1 MKIPEKTSVECVRQ
15 RAKTESRRKFK
26 GDFPRESRQPTSLDR
41 AECQFREEWD
51 SFSHFS
57 RVTEGC
63 DFCHQD
69 FGKGLEEEIFFFV
82 YVWVTYLSQWREGEF
97 FYL

>member
-1 MKIPEKTSVECVRQ
+1 MSIY
-15 RAKTESRRKFK
+15 
-26 GDFPRESRQPTSLDR
+26 
-41 AECQFREEWD
+41 REEWD
-51 SFSHFS
+51 SFCHFS

-82 YVWVTYLSQWREGEF
+82 HVWVTYLSQWREGEF
-97 FYL
+97 YQQEEGGKMEVVNSFLFLGGRERKKNTTEFHMYVGEKCLNWLE